1 MNTWSLTAEC
11 PEVEALFIS
20 AGADLGDLTGVPDVR
35 ATDVLWQT
43 YPGLEQAGLSWGQIA
58 SLSAFYQDPELA
70 WGFYG
75 HRLQLYRLATH
86 NAYVSHLLEWAET
99 RANGWAVFTDHVG
112 GIFQMAGFSRRPIVE
127 CHGSIHVL
135 QCLAPCSDALWSP
148 DEFEPVVD
156 MQSSRLM
163 SPMPRCPSCGELA
176 RPNVLMFNDI
186 GWVNTRTRQQQK
198 ALKLWK
204 ETAGIGQVLEL
215 GAGAAS
221 STVRAQTDS
230 RKKMGWKVIR
240 GGAGPHDMAAQ
251 QGHKQP
257 CEGLSFA

>member
-1 MNTWSLTAEC
+1 MNTWSPTAEC

-20 AGADLGDLTGVPDVR
+20 AGADLGDLTGVPAVG
-35 ATDVLWQT
+35 ATDVLWQA
-43 YPGLEQAGLSWGQIA
+43 YPGLKQAGFNWCQIA
-58 SLSAFYQDPELA
+58 SPSAFHLEPELA

-75 HRLQLYRLATH
+75 HRMQLYRQATP
-86 NAYVSHLLEWAET
+86 NASVTHLLKWAET

-112 GIFQMAGFSRRPIVE
+112 GMFQMAGFSRRPIVE
-127 CHGSIHVL
+127 CQGSLHVL
-135 QCLAPCSDALWSP
+135 QCLTPCSDALWSA

-156 MQSSRLM
+156 LQSSRLI
-163 SPMPRCPSCGELA
+163 SPLPRCPHCGELA

-186 GWVNTRTRQQQK
+186 GWVAKRTRQQQK

-215 GAGAAS
+215 DAAAAS
-221 STVRAQTDS
+221 STVRAHTDS
-230 RKKMGWKVIR
+230 LKKMGWKVIR
-240 GGAGPHDMAAQ
+240 GDAGSHDMAAQ